1 MAQLDFVPISVATL
15 MPSAAVG
22 LDLYQ
27 IEQGTDRYLLYK
39 GAEYPFTKHDI
50 VQLQARGITRLHIP
64 KDSQA
69 TYQQYLR
76 RVTELPPDDPRV
88 PMAVRVGAMDE
99 VVRDVL
105 TSALASE
112 NPGTAVES
120 ANQLG
125 HVVTETVTNHQFA
138 TKDLFRVL
146 HHDYT
151 TFTHSAN
158 VAYYNALLA
167 KELGYSQEEIQ
178 EITTGGLL
186 HDIGKLDIDEKILC
200 KPGKLDEDEYR
211 EIQKHPLT
219 GFVNSLTG
227 PKSPLAN

>member
-27 IEQGTDRYLLYK
+27 IEQGTDVTFCIKVRN
-39 GAEYPFTKHDI
+39 
-50 VQLQARGITRLHIP
+50 TRSPSMTSFSFKLEESLDSTFPRI
-64 KDSQA
+64 SQA

-105 TSALASE
+105 ASALANE

-120 ANQLG
+120 ANHLG

-167 KELGYSQEEIQ
+167 KEMGYSQEEIQ

-200 KPGKLDEDEYR
+200 KPA
-211 EIQKHPLT
+211 
-219 GFVNSLTG
+219 S
-227 PKSPLAN
+227 